1 MRAVPLILRS
11 LVATYFVYI
20 LYVLAVRYAPGDH
33 PYDPPFLVFVMD
45 TINLFIH
52 EAGHLF
58 TRPFGRVVCVLGGSL
73 FQVLLPLAL
82 LVVTWR
88 KDVRQTPPV
97 AFWVGESMINVS
109 VYIADAPYRKLK
121 LIASGLIHDWWWL
134 LDGDADIA
142 EPLSWMVYGV
152 GYLLCAGAV
161 VAFLVWAVVSFREAE
176 DPGTPVPL
184 R

>member
-1 MRAVPLILRS
+1 MRAITLTVRCV
-11 LVATYFVYI
+11 VAAYFVYV
-20 LYVLAVRYAPGDH
+20 LYVLAMRYAPGDR
-33 PYDPPFLVFVMD
+33 PSDPPLLLFIMD

-58 TRPFGRVVCVLGGSL
+58 TRPFGRFICVLGGSL
-73 FQVLLPLAL
+73 VQVLLPLAL
-82 LVVTWR
+82 LIVTWR
-88 KDVRQTPPV
+88 KDIRQTPPV

-134 LDGDADIA
+134 LDGDASIA
-142 EPLSWMVYGV
+142 EPLSWAVYGT
-152 GYLLCAGAV
+152 GFLLCAGAV
-161 VAFLVWAVVSFREAE
+161 IAFLVWGVMAFREAGE
-176 DPGTPVPL
+176 GPVPFTL

>member
-1 MRAVPLILRS
+1 MRAIPLILRS
-11 LVATYFVYI
+11 LVAVYFISI
-20 LYVLAVRYAPGDH
+20 LYVLAVRFAPGDR
-33 PYDPPFLVFVMD
+33 PFDPPILIFIMD

-52 EAGHLF
+52 EAGHF
-58 TRPFGRVVCVLGGSL
+58 FMRPFGRFIHVLGGSL
-73 FQVLLPLAL
+73 VQVLLPLAL
-82 LVVTWR
+82 LIVTWR
-88 KDVRQTPPV
+88 KDIRQTPPV

-142 EPLSWMVYGV
+142 EPLSWAVYGV
-152 GYLLCAGAV
+152 GYLLCTAAV
-161 VAFLVWAVVSFREAE
+161 VAFLVWAVIAYREAA
-176 DPGTPVPL
+176 DPEMPLPL